1 MIRDDLYAIG
11 LAQRRTM
18 FGPAGAEDQVENT
31 SDLNDK
37 LQDFVTRSCFG
48 DIWQRSGLSI
58 IDRSKITIAMLIATG
73 KSHEIRVHMRGAIEN
88 GVSIIELREIAVHS
102 MLYCGIP
109 ASVEAMRALEEIVA
123 EKGLSSVLDSESRKE
138 ES

>member
-1 MIRDDLYAIG
+1 
-11 LAQRRTM
+11 M

-58 IDRSKITIAMLIATG
+58 TDRSKITIAMLIATG